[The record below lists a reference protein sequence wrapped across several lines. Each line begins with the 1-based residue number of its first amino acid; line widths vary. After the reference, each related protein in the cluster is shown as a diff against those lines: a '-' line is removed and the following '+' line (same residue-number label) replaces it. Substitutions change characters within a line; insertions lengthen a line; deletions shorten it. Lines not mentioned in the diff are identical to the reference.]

1 MRGMTLTI
9 TLTIIVLVALSSV
22 VAGSQAG
29 LPTSGFVA
37 YNVTLASQGRTA
49 LEFKV
54 NETAKPTGS
63 NGLDLITVTT
73 SGAIPHLDYSAE
85 FNASSVPE
93 IFPYLI
99 GLNNQSFAYSA
110 RGFQIN
116 AHIVKVGATTITF
129 NGREYQGQSYELS
142 IVASNSSYVQSY
154 SITGNIVTMPSGLVD
169 FLGLTANGIFSL
181 SVQLS
186 ATNLQLDAIQQSASN
201 MLFGFALV
209 GLGLVGA
216 AAVAAPS
223 LFAVVRVRMA
233 RVKPDN
239 PPAPSVEPA
248 SNAAAPDKPDY
259 WVD

>member
-1 MRGMTLTI
+1 MRGTTLTV
-9 TLTIIVLVALSSV
+9 TLTIIVMVASSSV

-37 YNVTLASQGRTA
+37 YNVTLASQGGPA
-49 LEFKV
+49 VEFKV
-54 NETAKPTGS
+54 NETAKPTGP
-63 NGLDLITVTT
+63 NGLDLITIAT
-73 SGAIPHLDYSAE
+73 SGAIPHLDYSAV

-99 GLNNQSFAYSA
+99 GLNNQSFDYSA
-110 RGFQIN
+110 RGFQIS
-116 AHIVKVGATTITF
+116 AHVLRVGGTSITF
-129 NGREYQGQSYELS
+129 NGKEYQGQNYELS
-142 IVASNSSYVQSY
+142 VVASNSSYIQSY
-154 SITGNIVTMPSGLVD
+154 SITGSVVTMPSGLVY

-181 SVQLS
+181 SLQLS
-186 ATNLQLDAIQQSASN
+186 ATNLQLDAIQQSPSN

-223 LFAVVRVRMA
+223 IFAIVRVRMA
-233 RVKPDN
+233 RVKSDN

-248 SNAAAPDKPDY
+248 SNTSPPDKPDY